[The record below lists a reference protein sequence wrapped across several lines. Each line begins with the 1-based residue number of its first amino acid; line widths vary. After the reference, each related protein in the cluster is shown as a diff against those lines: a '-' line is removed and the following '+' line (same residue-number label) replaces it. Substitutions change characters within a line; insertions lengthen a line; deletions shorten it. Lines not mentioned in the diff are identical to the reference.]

1 MSFGYEGHGGAADVS
16 FTVPAGSTFAILGGT
31 GSGKSTLVH
40 LLDRLYDLGE
50 GQGAITIGGAT
61 SASYAGTTSGA
72 TSDWYCRSPSS
83 SRAPYART

>member
-1 MSFGYEGHGGAADVS
+1 MDGDIVFSHVSFGYEGTEVLRDVS

-50 GQGAITIGGAT
+50 GQGSITIGGRDIRLIRRDHLRRNI
-61 SASYAGTTSGA
+61 GLVLQ
-72 TSDWYCRSPSS
+72 
-83 SRAPYART
+83 